1 MTVVVLSIYSELLIA
16 LIVLFF
22 LLLLI
27 DLRKYIYS
35 YSFFSN
41 LLNTKQRYNQSFI
54 ICHEPHEF
62 INKFVAHHLETLLK
76 DIDVNILIL

>member
-16 LIVLFF
+16 LIFF

-35 YSFFSN
+35 YSFF
-41 LLNTKQRYNQSFI
+41 Q
-54 ICHEPHEF
+54 ICS
-62 INKFVAHHLETLLK
+62 IQNK
-76 DIDVNILIL
+76 DIINHLLFVMNHMNL

>member
-16 LIVLFF
+16 LIVFF

-35 YSFFSN
+35 YSFF
-41 LLNTKQRYNQSFI
+41 Q
-54 ICHEPHEF
+54 ICS
-62 INKFVAHHLETLLK
+62 IQNK
-76 DIDVNILIL
+76 DIINHLLFVMNHMNL

>member
-35 YSFFSN
+35 YSFF

-62 INKFVAHHLETLLK
+62 INKFVAHQLET
-76 DIDVNILIL
+76 

>member
-35 YSFFSN
+35 YSFF
-41 LLNTKQRYNQSFI
+41 Q
-54 ICHEPHEF
+54 ICS
-62 INKFVAHHLETLLK
+62 IQNK
-76 DIDVNILIL
+76 DIINHLLFVMNHMNL